1 MQKYF
6 ATCCFLA
13 LGFSAAPSEFEGDL
27 AAKEVGTQKGF
38 DLEIILMLVLPGLAL
53 VAAMA
58 YWMWRACNHCDGEP
72 NRKYRRLPDSEMQLG
87 SFGSARKLFER
98 LRSAFEDDS
107 PALEAKESS
116 AVEDYS
122 ALKKLHAPIS
132 NKSQDM
138 EPFQSYAQVRP
149 ISVPTSQNLAPARKA
164 FHLKPRGRPGK
175 IKTVP
180 VVITGPAE
188 NAQGTHFLTIEP
200 LKTHIELQLESETE
214 TFPDAWFTASYSNSP
229 NYCLTPERSSSKFSF
244 SKTVSSRSLASS
256 TPAPLQ
262 IEISI
267 NNITPRSA
275 GY

>member
-58 YWMWRACNHCDGEP
+58 YWMWRACNHCDGEH
-72 NRKYRRLPDSEMQLG
+72 SEMQLG
-87 SFGSARKLFER
+87 NFGSARKLFER

-107 PALEAKESS
+107 PALEAKEIS

-132 NKSQDM
+132 NISQDM
-138 EPFQSYAQVRP
+138 ETFQPYAQVRP
-149 ISVPTSQNLAPARKA
+149 ITVPTSQKLAPSRKA
-164 FHLKPRGRPGK
+164 LNLKPRGRPGK

-188 NAQGTHFLTIEP
+188 NAQGTHFITVEP

-214 TFPDAWFTASYSNSP
+214 VATS
-229 NYCLTPERSSSKFSF
+229 
-244 SKTVSSRSLASS
+244 
-256 TPAPLQ
+256 
-262 IEISI
+262 
-267 NNITPRSA
+267 
-275 GY
+275 